1 MTNSIK
7 DILGSNTFSEPE
19 EIRII
24 KNFIFENYQSDCV
37 VTIKPKVIM
46 IRVSSG
52 ALAGTLRGR
61 LLELHK
67 LCKTDKRLAIKIGT

>member
-7 DILGSNTFSEPE
+7 DILGGSKFSEPE

-24 KNFIFENYQSDCV
+24 KNFVFENYQSDCT
-37 VTIKPKVIM
+37 VTMKPKVIV
-46 IRVSSG
+46 INVSSG
-52 ALAGTLRGR
+52 ALAGTLRTR

-67 LCKTDKRLAIKIGT
+67 LCKTDKRLSVRIG

>member
-7 DILGSNTFSEPE
+7 DILGSADFSEPD

-24 KNFIFENYQSDCV
+24 KNFVFENYQSDCT
-37 VTIKPKVIM
+37 VTIKPKVI
-46 IRVSSG
+46 IISVSSG
-52 ALAGTLRGR
+52 ALAGTLRTS

-67 LCKTDKRLAIKIGT
+67 LCKTDKRLSVKIG